1 MESACTEAELGPQ
14 HLWERPL
21 QDLAAIFLPYMTPL
35 AAIAVGI
42 CILYDPTMT
51 MLLYRALPGRYQNL
65 FTFWVCFLEEIRFMS
80 IFIGIA
86 IPVWQC
92 QVIAFDLM
100 NNKLQNTVR
109 AMEIR

>member
-1 MESACTEAELGPQ
+1 MESASTEAEPFPQ
-14 HLWERPL
+14 HMWERPL
-21 QDLAAIFLPYMTPL
+21 QDLAAIFLPYMTPW
-35 AAIAVGI
+35 AAIAVGA
-42 CILYDPTMT
+42 CIVYDPTMT
-51 MLLYRALPGRYQNL
+51 MLLYRALTGQYQNW
-65 FTFWVCFLEEIRFMS
+65 FTFWVCFVEEIRFML